1 MIDIEKIDI
10 NWINLVSK
18 ENRNADKILV
28 EKVIRAFLLLE
39 GLCRVE
45 VPFVFKGGTSLML
58 LLGAKKRMSIDIDI
72 IVERD
77 ANDLDEKLNHVAK
90 EQGFV
95 RVELQRRTSLSSVP
109 KRHYKFFY
117 NPIHKTVQEE
127 EYVLLDILFAENP
140 YSLVEEREIVSP
152 FVPIVEPIVFVK
164 VPSPE
169 NLLGDKLTAFA
180 PNTTGVPYYKHGDSM
195 SMEIVKQLYDIG
207 CLFDITRDFVA
218 VCEVFDKLVIQ
229 EAEFRGR
236 GITEKD
242 VIEDIFQTSL
252 CISTRGVLGRGDFAE
267 LLAGIGRVKGFV
279 FSKPYHIEDATVSA
293 SKIAYSAALIATGAS
308 SVARYTGPDSVSNLT
323 IRNTDYN
330 KLNKLKKSNSEA
342 FYYWYHAVE
351 LMSYEDIRIY
361 PK

>member
-1 MIDIEKIDI
+1 MIDVGKIDI
-10 NWINLVSK
+10 NWINHVSK

-39 GLCRVE
+39 GLCKE
-45 VPFVFKGGTSLML
+45 GMPFVFKGGTSLML
-58 LLGAKKRMSIDIDI
+58 LSGAKKRMSIDIDI

-77 ANDLDEKLNHVAK
+77 ANDMDEKLNRAAR

-95 RVELQRRTSLSSVP
+95 RVESQNRTSLSSVP

-117 NPIHKTVQEE
+117 TPIHKTMQEE
-127 EYVLLDILFAENP
+127 EYVLLDILFAENL

-152 FVPIVEPIVFVK
+152 FMPIVEPPIFVK

-195 SMEIVKQLYDIG
+195 SMEIIKQLYDVG
-207 CLFDITRDFVA
+207 CLFDITQDFVA
-218 VCEVFDKLVIQ
+218 VRDTFAKLVKQ
-229 EAEFRGR
+229 EAGYRGE

-252 CISTRGVLGRGDFAE
+252 CISTRGVLGRGDFVE

-279 FSKPYHIEDATVSA
+279 FSKSYHIEDATVSA
-293 SKIAYSAALIATGAS
+293 AKAAYTAALIATGDT
-308 SVARYTGPDSVSNLT
+308 SVARYTGPDSVSNMT
-323 IRNTDYN
+323 IGNTDYN
-330 KLNKLKKSNSEA
+330 KLNKLKKSNAEA
-342 FYYWYHAVE
+342 FFYWCHAVE
-351 LMSYEDIRIY
+351 LVC
-361 PK
+361 